1 MTEPSLQH
9 QARALG
15 DPTRHAIFRYVV
27 DAGAPVTV
35 AELTEH
41 FGFNHNAI
49 RQHLAR
55 LVEAR
60 LLVEGSALPAGRG
73 RPKLLYTPN
82 PGADSRWGVTG
93 PYERLAVLLAEV
105 VRSGDTPEE
114 VGRRA
119 GRQSRPAGGGPV
131 VDPIGELSDEMARQG
146 FEPEVHR
153 DGHRAIITLTS
164 CPFLS
169 VATADADTVCS
180 LHLGLAR
187 GVADAVG
194 GIEVAEL
201 EPRDPLRTHCRLHCH
216 LTDPT

>member
-1 MTEPSLQH
+1 MTDPSLQL

-15 DPTRHAIFRYVV
+15 DPTRHAIFRYVT
-27 DAGAPVTV
+27 DAPAPVSV
-35 AELTEH
+35 AELTDH

-60 LLVEGSALPAGRG
+60 LVVESTAPPVGRG
-73 RPKLLYTPN
+73 RPKLLYAPDPTT
-82 PGADSRWGVTG
+82 DSRWGATG

-105 VRSGDTPEE
+105 VRSGDDPEE

-119 GRQSRPAGGGPV
+119 GRRSRLGRRTAS
-131 VDPIGELSDEMARQG
+131 VDPVGALSEEMARQG

-153 DGHRAIITLTS
+153 DGPQATITLTN

-169 VATADADTVCS
+169 AAAADADTVCS

-187 GVADAVG
+187 GVAEAVG

-201 EPRDPLRTHCRLHCH
+201 EARDPRRAHCRLVCH
-216 LTDPT
+216 LTEPA

>member
-15 DPTRHAIFRYVV
+15 DPTRHAIFRHVS
-27 DAGAPVTV
+27 DAPAPVGV
-35 AELTEH
+35 AELTQLLGLH
-41 FGFNHNAI
+41 HNAI
-49 RQHLAR
+49 RQHLAK

-60 LLVEGSALPAGRG
+60 LLVESSARPAGRG
-73 RPKLLYTPN
+73 RPRLLYTADPST
-82 PGADSRWGVTG
+82 DSRWGVTG

-105 VRSGDTPEE
+105 VRSGDEPEE

-119 GRQSRPAGGGPV
+119 GRRSRLGNRGPSS
-131 VDPIGELSDEMARQG
+131 DPVAELSEEMARQG

-153 DGHRAIITLTS
+153 DGRRATITLTN

-169 VATADADTVCS
+169 AAAADADTICS

-187 GVADAVG
+187 GVAEAVG
-194 GIEVAEL
+194 GIEVGEL
-201 EPRDPLRTHCRLHCH
+201 EAREPQRAHCRLHCH
-216 LTDPT
+216 LTDEG